1 MSVFALLL
9 LPSIIRIL
17 WVFCQRV
24 INTLHPLSVTCPSV
38 EGRVFS
44 RVAQFK
50 RDIRLFVVFYT
61 GYRQENS
68 YLANIF
74 LMRPLC
80 LKLQLLF
87 LFFVTTLSFV
97 FFYYHESLPDHMFM
111 ITSRSD
117 SYNIVLYY
125 LSSFV
130 ALTGHYF
137 GPWIFFPFICFAVF
151 YAFLYSKR
159 DFSVDLLN
167 ALTLTLSSLVWTF
180 LTKPFFLGPSVHY
193 LMETFFPRPA
203 LWVMAI
209 LLPGAF
215 LFGTFR
221 RPFKDVVFATIG
233 ALIKFPRYGLALIE
247 TLRPG
252 KIAEKVR
259 QGHRSIFSHSKVKF
273 PSFLRHEDGE
283 KQPRPVHSETP
294 STEGK
299 VRKPAPLARREDYDE
314 AVSVLK
320 KIPPVAKGKAPAQ
333 AYFDDIVER
342 IEEKLREFTIEGQI
356 IHVLKGPVVDTFELK
371 LGAGVRV
378 SKVRHISEDL
388 SMALM
393 GVPIRIVYPMI
404 GRETVGVEVPR
415 NPREVIHL
423 GEVLGS
429 REYRDSRCALPLAM
443 GKDALGSPL
452 VNDLATMPH
461 MLVAGATG
469 AGKSVF
475 INTLLCSLLAKRPPS
490 KMRLIL
496 IDPKQL
502 ELALY
507 AKLPHLM
514 MPVLTDAPRAAEALK
529 WACGEMENRYG
540 VLGKFGVR
548 NIEGFHQKVGPGKDN
563 SMPYLVIIIDEFADL
578 ILTKSG
584 KEIEN
589 NICRLAAKARAAG
602 IHLIVATQRPS
613 VDVITGLIKSNFPTR
628 VSFRVTSPIDSRTIL
643 STQGAELLLGKGDML
658 YRHGINTLRAHSSF
672 VEEKEIEALMA
683 RLSSLGQTFHPEA
696 MEFLKQQVT
705 SEVAQAS
712 AGLQT
717 LEGEDALYKEA
728 LAIVLETRLASAS
741 FLQRRLKIGHNRAAR
756 LIEEMEAKGIVGP
769 ADGPKRR
776 EILLAP

>member
-1 MSVFALLL
+1 
-9 LPSIIRIL
+9 
-17 WVFCQRV
+17 
-24 INTLHPLSVTCPSV
+24 
-38 EGRVFS
+38 
-44 RVAQFK
+44 
-50 RDIRLFVVFYT
+50 
-61 GYRQENS
+61 
-68 YLANIF
+68 
-74 LMRPLC
+74 MRSLC

-87 LFFVTTLSFV
+87 LFSVTTLSFI
-97 FFYYHESLPDHMFM
+97 FFYYHERLPDNMFI
-111 ITSRSD
+111 ITSKSD
-117 SYNIVLYY
+117 SYNIVLYS
-125 LSSFV
+125 LSSLV

-167 ALTLTLSSLVWTF
+167 AFTLIAASLVWTF
-180 LTKPFFLGPSVHY
+180 LTKPFFLGESIFY
-193 LMETFFPRPA
+193 LMETFFSRSL

-221 RPFKDVVFATIG
+221 RPFKDLLLATIR
-233 ALIKFPRYGLALIE
+233 ALIKSPHHALLLLE
-247 TLRPG
+247 SLNPG
-252 KIAEKVR
+252 KFMEKAKR
-259 QGHRSIFSHSKVKF
+259 GYRSLFSNSKVKL
-273 PSFLRHEDGE
+273 PSFLRHEDRE
-283 KQPRPVHSETP
+283 KRPTPPGLKTP
-294 STEGK
+294 STAEGK
-299 VRKPAPLARREDYDE
+299 IQESTPKAREEDYYR
-314 AVSVLK
+314 AVSVLE
-320 KIPPVAKGKAPAQ
+320 KIRPVDKGKAPSQ

-342 IEEKLREFTIEGQI
+342 IEEKLREFTIEGHI
-356 IHVLKGPVVDTFELK
+356 THVLKGPVVDTFELK

-393 GVPIRIVYPMI
+393 GVPIRIVYPMV
-404 GRETVGVEVPR
+404 GRETVGIEVPR
-415 NPREVIHL
+415 DPREVIHL
-423 GEVLGS
+423 GEILGS
-429 REYRDSRCALPLAM
+429 REYRDSRCALPVAM

-452 VNDLATMPH
+452 VSDLAAMPH

-475 INTLLCSLLAKRPPS
+475 INTLLCSLLAKRSPS

-514 MPVLTDAPRAAEALK
+514 MPVLTDAPRSAQALK
-529 WACGEMENRYG
+529 WACGEMENRYS

-548 NIEGFHQKVGPGKDN
+548 NIEGFHQKTGSHKENP
-563 SMPYLVIIIDEFADL
+563 MPYLVIIIDEFADL

-584 KEIEN
+584 KEIESN
-589 NICRLAAKARAAG
+589 VCRLAAKARAAG

-658 YRHGINTLRAHSSF
+658 YRHGINTHRAHSSF
-672 VEEKEIEALMA
+672 VDEKEIEALMA
-683 RLSSLGQTFHPEA
+683 RLSLLGQTFHPEA
-696 MEFLKQQVT
+696 MAFLKQQVMPEEAGQT
-705 SEVAQAS
+705 SNRT
-712 AGLQT
+712 QT
-717 LEGEDALYKEA
+717 TEGEDALYKEA
-728 LAIVLETRLASAS
+728 LQIVLETRLASAS